1 MRVKNFSDIGV
12 WNYGGSIAYPDE
24 VSFAY
29 NPNFVIVNF
38 AGDIVPEYVIIEFGG
53 KNIEVAL
60 YNGYAKAYISGIM
73 TLMFQYIAIERA
85 RRTYLRIKTPDGDLL
100 LQDAVTVVCGV
111 LRMDQRINDNG
122 AYIYDKNK
130 ECYTR
135 KLQWFKNFP
144 MLVSVFRTTQ
154 DSTLSARYDGN
165 RYDDSIFTFRYSISD
180 VDYSTTL
187 PGAQAN
193 LSIMQSAD
201 TIQAVRPDL
210 SGSFDDKVNL
220 GTIVVPT
227 DKDID
232 IDKDIYPEWP
242 SNHPT
247 TGEDIEG
254 DDNTGGEGDDEGVEI
269 PGDTDN
275 TTVSGVVYFANFG
288 IFLKK
293 SGEEYSS
300 EWESF
305 GTYGATDD
313 YMDVKTGKALTGS
326 EWNYNGRIV
335 KIDTDTGQLY
345 YTGFG
350 FAERNGIVDLNPA
363 LSFPE
368 ARFLAV
374 YRLKGNK
381 KAGSTFDN
389 TYDYTF
395 QRLADTDVLI
405 ELVTR
410 EEKCGK
416 YLRWIDSNG
425 YVMYYLFCDGTTSDK
440 SEPSDDSVDATSEYG
455 GMYFEAERSIEI
467 ESTISVTCCA
477 TFLDIETFMQVVSV
491 INSCHVDMFLGYT
504 RGGREI
510 WQPVKVKGGNVTRQ
524 DNAVLHEVEITITY
538 KQYTQQI

>member
-1 MRVKNFSDIGV
+1 MRIKNFADIGG

-38 AGDIVPEYVIIEFGG
+38 AGDIVPEYVSIEFGG
-53 KNIEVAL
+53 KDIEVAL

-73 TLMFQYIAIERA
+73 ALMFKDIAIERA

-100 LQDAVTVVCGV
+100 LQDAITVVCGG
-111 LRMDQRINDNG
+111 LRMDQRMNDNG
-122 AYIYDKNK
+122 VYIYNNNK

-144 MLVSVFRTTQ
+144 MLVSVLRPTQ

-187 PGAQAN
+187 PGAPAP
-193 LSIMQSAD
+193 LSIMQAAD
-201 TIQAVRPDL
+201 TIHAMRPDL
-210 SGSFDDKVNL
+210 PVSLYDKVNL

-227 DKDID
+227 NKD

-242 SNHPT
+242 SNPPT
-247 TGEDIEG
+247 TGGDIDG
-254 DDNTGGEGDDEGVEI
+254 DDSTGGEGGDEGGEI
-269 PGDTDN
+269 PGDADN

-313 YMDVKTGKALTGS
+313 YIDVETGKALTGA
-326 EWNYNGRIV
+326 EWNYNGHIV

-350 FAERNGIVDLNPA
+350 FAGRNGIIDLNPA

-368 ARFLAV
+368 ARFLSV

-381 KAGSTFDN
+381 KAGSTFDQ
-389 TYDYTF
+389 TFDYTF

-405 ELVTR
+405 ELVIR

-416 YLRWIDSNG
+416 YIRWIDSNG
-425 YVMYYLFCDGTTSDK
+425 YVMYYLFSDGTTSYK
-440 SEPSDDSVDATSEYG
+440 SDQSDDTVDATGEYG
-455 GMYFEAERSIEI
+455 GMYFEAERSREI

-477 TFLDIETFMQVVSV
+477 TFLDRETFLQVVSV
-491 INSCHVDMFLGYT
+491 INACHVDMFLGYT

-510 WQPVKVKGGNVTRQ
+510 WQPVKVEGGNVTIQ
-524 DNAVLHEVEITITY
+524 DNAVLHEVKITITY